1 MECRQCRVRRLP
13 ETAILPDTV
22 GPHVDATARPIFVA
36 SGSHIAW
43 KIGAAW
49 QSGSARTH
57 IASQKPPGL
66 KCRPFTWGF
75 SVIQNG
81 YSQPVT
87 DTEVGRASRVSTH
100 WGGGGDSFVGVI
112 DSPVY
117 AARCNISEIAAGI
130 AWSEEDHGKHHLV
143 RCGCS

>member
-49 QSGSARTH
+49 QSGSALEP
-57 IASQKPPGL
+57 ILLPKSLLVLSAGL
-66 KCRPFTWGF
+66 LR
-75 SVIQNG
+75 
-81 YSQPVT
+81 
-87 DTEVGRASRVSTH
+87 
-100 WGGGGDSFVGVI
+100 GDF
-112 DSPVY
+112 P
-117 AARCNISEIAAGI
+117 
-130 AWSEEDHGKHHLV
+130 
-143 RCGCS
+143 